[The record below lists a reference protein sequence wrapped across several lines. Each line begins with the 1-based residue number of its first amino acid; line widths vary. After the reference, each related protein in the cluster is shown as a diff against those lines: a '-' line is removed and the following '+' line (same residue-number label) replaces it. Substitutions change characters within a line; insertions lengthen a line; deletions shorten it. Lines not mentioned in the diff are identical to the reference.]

1 MEDGLFEI
9 RDVKDYPVLYTASVE
24 GADALITDDKDFLDI
39 DLKKPEILSPTQ
51 FCEK

>member
-1 MEDGLFEI
+1 M
-9 RDVKDYPVLYTASVE
+9 KDYTVLYTASVE

-39 DLKKPEILSPTQ
+39 DLEKPEILAPAQ